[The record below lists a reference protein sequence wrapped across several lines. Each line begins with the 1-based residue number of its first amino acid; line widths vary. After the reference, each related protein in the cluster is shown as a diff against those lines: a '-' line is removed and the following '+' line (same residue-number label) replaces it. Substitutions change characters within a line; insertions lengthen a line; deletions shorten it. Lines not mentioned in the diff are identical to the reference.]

1 MSRWDCLALSTEVG
15 DAGRAEAFRAFTTYK
30 AQIVVLTQIGGPGG
44 TSVFERME
52 PMALLALSCFCQ
64 RVYNAS
70 DPKARSTWRPSC
82 RSASAHESDT
92 SPLPALVRRSR
103 RDSTSPSS
111 STSPGF

>member
-30 AQIVVLTQIGGPGG
+30 AQIVVLTHIGGPRG

-64 RVYNAS
+64 RIYNAS
-70 DPKARSTWRPSC
+70 DPKARATRPLSC
-82 RSASAHESDT
+82 RRADPCDT
-92 SPLPALVRRSR
+92 NPLPALVRRSR
-103 RDSTSPSS
+103 RASTSPSS